1 MSHCPPCHQNECKH
15 RRLTLCE
22 TCQNVYCQ
30 DCKKEWYKDR
40 STYWTYTG
48 GISPGFPHPASTGTS
63 SAQNFDI
70 NATAAC
76 H

>member
-1 MSHCPPCHQNECKH
+1 MAHCPPCHQNECKH
-15 RRLTLCE
+15 RRLALCE

-30 DCKKEWYKDR
+30 DCKKEWYKNS

-48 GISPGFPHPASTGTS
+48 GTSGTSLGFPHPASTV
-63 SAQNFDI
+63 AQISD
-70 NATAAC
+70 TVTTVAC